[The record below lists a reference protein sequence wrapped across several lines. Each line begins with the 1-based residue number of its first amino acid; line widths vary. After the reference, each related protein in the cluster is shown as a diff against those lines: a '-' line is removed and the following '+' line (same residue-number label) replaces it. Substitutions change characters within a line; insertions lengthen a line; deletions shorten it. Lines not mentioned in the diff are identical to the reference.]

1 MTPLALRI
9 ITGIIGIAIAAFVI
23 QYGGAPF
30 AGFAIFLSLL
40 AWHEFSSA
48 FRRAGVITTYIFGAL
63 TLILLMLCAWLGNVE
78 ELLAVLTVSMM
89 IIFLL
94 TVILR
99 GSTRPTDACVSV
111 AGIMY
116 IGLPFAHLIFLRFLT
131 DEPQP
136 GEAVTTVQE
145 IATNNATIL
154 DKLELGKFLDFLPS
168 FDLHLNLVS
177 NLNVDAGC
185 ALVWVLFAC
194 TWASDT
200 FAYFVGTAI
209 GAHKLAPSI
218 SPGKTVEGFLG
229 SIFGTILTAVVVGTF
244 IFGLPF
250 VKMALAGFV
259 LALAATLGDLVESVL
274 KRFANIKD
282 SGIFLPGHGG
292 ALDRFDSLIYT
303 APTFYYFVILSGIA

>member
-1 MTPLALRI
+1 MALRI

-40 AWHEFSSA
+40 AWHEYSSA

-63 TLILLMLCAWLGNVE
+63 ALILILCCAWLGNVE
-78 ELLAVLTVSMM
+78 ELLAVITISMM
-89 IIFLL
+89 LIFLL

-116 IGLPFAHLIFLRFLT
+116 IGLPLAHLIFLRFLS

-136 GEAVTTVQE
+136 GEPITTVKE

-154 DKLELGKFLDFLPS
+154 DKLEISKFLDFLPT
-168 FDLHLNLVS
+168 FDLSL

-200 FAYFVGTAI
+200 FAYFVGSAI
-209 GAHKLAPSI
+209 GSHKLASTI

-229 SIFGTILTAVVVGTF
+229 SIVGTVLTAVIVGTI
-244 IFGLPF
+244 IFGLPLI
-250 VKMALAGFV
+250 KMAVAGFI
-259 LALAATLGDLVESVL
+259 LAIVATLGDLVESVL

-282 SGIFLPGHGG
+282 SGFFLPGHGG
-292 ALDRFDSLIYT
+292 ALDRFDSLLYT

>member
-1 MTPLALRI
+1 MALRI
-9 ITGIIGIAIAAFVI
+9 ITGIIGIVIAAFVI
-23 QYGGAPF
+23 QHGGAPF

-40 AWHEFSSA
+40 AWHEYSAA

-63 TLILLMLCAWLGNVE
+63 ALVLLMCCAWLGNVE
-78 ELLAVLTVSMM
+78 ELLAVLTLSMM
-89 IIFLL
+89 MIFLL

-116 IGLPFAHLIFLRFLT
+116 IGLPFAHLIFLRFLS

-136 GEAVTTVQE
+136 GEPITTVKE

-154 DKLELGKFLDFLPS
+154 DKIDISKFTDLLPTLDWSL
-168 FDLHLNLVS
+168 

-209 GAHKLAPSI
+209 GSHKLASTI
-218 SPGKTVEGFLG
+218 SPSKTVEGFLG
-229 SIFGTILTAVVVGTF
+229 SIFGTILTALVVGTF
-244 IFGLPF
+244 IFGLPL
-250 VKMALAGFV
+250 VKMAVAGFI
-259 LALAATLGDLVESVL
+259 LAIAATLGDLVESVL
-274 KRFANIKD
+274 KRFANVKE

-292 ALDRFDSLIYT
+292 ALDRFDSILYT

>member
-1 MTPLALRI
+1 MALRI

-30 AGFAIFLSLL
+30 AGFAVFLSLL
-40 AWHEFSSA
+40 AWHEYSSA
-48 FRRAGVITTYIFGAL
+48 FRRAGVITTYFFGAIA
-63 TLILLMLCAWLGNVE
+63 LILILCCAWLGNVE
-78 ELLAVLTVSMM
+78 ELLAVLTFSMM

-99 GSTRPTDACVSV
+99 GSTRPTDAC
-111 AGIMY
+111 
-116 IGLPFAHLIFLRFLT
+116 GLPFAHLIFLRFLT

-136 GEAVTTVQE
+136 GEEVTTVQE

-154 DKLELGKFLDFLPS
+154 DKLDLGKFADFLPS
-168 FDLHLNLVS
+168 FDLNLNLALNV
-177 NLNVDAGC
+177 NVDAGC

-200 FAYFVGTAI
+200 FAYFVGSAI
-209 GAHKLAPSI
+209 GSHKLASSI
-218 SPGKTVEGFLG
+218 SPNKTVEGFLG
-229 SIFGTILTAVVVGTF
+229 SIVGTILTAIIVGTV
-244 IFGLPF
+244 IFGLPL
-250 VKMALAGFV
+250 VKMAVAGFI

-274 KRFANIKD
+274 KRFAGVKD
-282 SGIFLPGHGG
+282 SGFFLPGHGG
-292 ALDRFDSLIYT
+292 ALDRFDSILYT

>member
-1 MTPLALRI
+1 MALRI
-9 ITGIIGIAIAAFVI
+9 ITGIIGIAIASFVI

-40 AWHEFSSA
+40 AWHEYSSA
-48 FRRAGVITTYIFGAL
+48 FRRAGIITTYIFGAL
-63 TLILLMLCAWLGNVE
+63 ALVLLLCCAWLGNPE
-78 ELLAVLTVSMM
+78 ELLAVLTFSMM
-89 IIFLL
+89 AIFLL

-99 GSTRPTDACVSV
+99 GSTRPSDACVSV

-145 IATNNATIL
+145 IATNNSTIL
-154 DKLELGKFLDFLPS
+154 DKFDLGKITEFLPS
-168 FDLHLNLVS
+168 LDLHLNLSLNV
-177 NLNVDAGC
+177 NVDAGC

-200 FAYFVGTAI
+200 FAYFIGSAI
-209 GAHKLAPSI
+209 GSHKLAASI
-218 SPGKTVEGFLG
+218 SPNKTVEGFLG

-250 VKMALAGFV
+250 VKMAVAGFI

-282 SGIFLPGHGG
+282 SGFFLPGHGG
-292 ALDRFDSLIYT
+292 ALDRFDSILYT

>member
-40 AWHEFSSA
+40 AWHEFSGV
-48 FRRAGVITTYIFGAL
+48 FRRAGIITTYIFGAL
-63 TLILLMLCAWLGNVE
+63 TLILLECCAWLGNVE
-78 ELLAVLTVSMM
+78 ELLAVLTISMM
-89 IIFLL
+89 MIFLL

-111 AGIMY
+111 AGVMY
-116 IGLPFAHLIFLRFLT
+116 IGLPFSHLIFLRFLA

-136 GEAVTTVQE
+136 GEAVTTIKE
-145 IATNNATIL
+145 LATNNATIL
-154 DKLELGKFLDFLPS
+154 DKILPSNVLDFLPTI
-168 FDLHLNLVS
+168 DLSLNI
-177 NLNVDAGC
+177 NVDAGC

-200 FAYFVGTAI
+200 FAYFVGTAF
-209 GAHKLAPSI
+209 GSHKLASTI
-218 SPGKTVEGFLG
+218 SPGKTVEGFFG
-229 SIFGTILTAVVVGTF
+229 SIIGTIITAVVVGTI
-244 IFGLPF
+244 IFGLPL
-250 VKMALAGFV
+250 VKMAVAGFV
-259 LALAATLGDLVESVL
+259 LALAATFGDLAESVL

-292 ALDRFDSLIYT
+292 VLDRFDSLFFT
-303 APTFYYFVILSGIA
+303 APTFYYFVILAGIA

>member
-1 MTPLALRI
+1 MALRI

-40 AWHEFSSA
+40 AWHEYSGA

-63 TLILLMLCAWLGNVE
+63 TLILLMCCAWLGNVE
-78 ELLAVLTVSMM
+78 ELLAVLTLSMM
-89 IIFLL
+89 MIFLL

-111 AGIMY
+111 AGVMY

-131 DEPQP
+131 DEPQQ
-136 GEAVTTVQE
+136 GETVTTVQE
-145 IATNNATIL
+145 IATNNSTIL
-154 DKLELGKFLDFLPS
+154 DKLPVGQFLDLLPTINFS
-168 FDLHLNLVS
+168 L

-200 FAYFVGTAI
+200 FAYFVGSAF
-209 GAHKLAPSI
+209 GSHKLASTI

-229 SIFGTILTAVVVGTF
+229 SIFGTILTAIVVGSF
-244 IFGLPF
+244 IFGLPL
-250 VKMALAGFV
+250 VKMAVAGFV
-259 LALAATLGDLVESVL
+259 LCLAATLGDLVESVL

-292 ALDRFDSLIYT
+292 ALDRFDSILYT
-303 APTFYYFVILSGIA
+303 APVFYYFVILSGIA

>member
-1 MTPLALRI
+1 MALRI
-9 ITGIIGIAIAAFVI
+9 ITGVIGIAIAAFVI

-40 AWHEFSSA
+40 AWHEFSGV

-63 TLILLMLCAWLGNVE
+63 TLILLECCAWLGNVE
-78 ELLAVLTVSMM
+78 ELLAVLTISMM
-89 IIFLL
+89 MIFLL

-111 AGIMY
+111 AGVMY
-116 IGLPFAHLIFLRFLT
+116 IGLPFSHLIFLRFLS

-136 GEAVTTVQE
+136 GEAVTTVKE
-145 IATNNATIL
+145 LATNNATIL
-154 DKLELGKFLDFLPS
+154 DKILPS
-168 FDLHLNLVS
+168 DILNLLPTLDLS
-177 NLNVDAGC
+177 LNINVDAGC

-200 FAYFVGTAI
+200 FAYFVGTAF
-209 GAHKLAPSI
+209 GSHKLASTI
-218 SPGKTVEGFLG
+218 SPGKTFEGFFG
-229 SIFGTILTAVVVGTF
+229 SIIGTILTAVVVGTI
-244 IFGLPF
+244 IFGLPL
-250 VKMALAGFV
+250 VKMAVAGFI
-259 LALAATLGDLVESVL
+259 LALAATFGDLAESVL
-274 KRFANIKD
+274 KRFANMKD

-292 ALDRFDSLIYT
+292 VLDRFDSLFFT

>member
-1 MTPLALRI
+1 MALRI

-40 AWHEFSSA
+40 AWHEFSGV

-63 TLILLMLCAWLGNVE
+63 TLIVLECCAWLGNVE
-78 ELLAVLTVSMM
+78 ELLAVLTLSMM
-89 IIFLL
+89 AIFLL

-111 AGIMY
+111 AGVMY
-116 IGLPFAHLIFLRFLT
+116 IGLPFSHLIFLRFLA

-136 GEAVTTVQE
+136 GEAVTTVKE
-145 IATNNATIL
+145 LATNNATIL
-154 DKLELGKFLDFLPS
+154 DKIIPSDLLNFLPTLDLS
-168 FDLHLNLVS
+168 FNV
-177 NLNVDAGC
+177 NVDAGC

-200 FAYFVGTAI
+200 FAYFVGTAV
-209 GAHKLAPSI
+209 GSHKLASSI
-218 SPGKTVEGFLG
+218 SPGKTVEGFFG
-229 SIFGTILTAVVVGTF
+229 SIVGTILTAIVVGTI
-244 IFGLPF
+244 IFGLPL
-250 VKMALAGFV
+250 VKMAVAGFI
-259 LALAATLGDLVESVL
+259 LALAATFGDLAESVL

-292 ALDRFDSLIYT
+292 VLDRFDSLFFT

>member
-1 MTPLALRI
+1 MALRI

-40 AWHEFSSA
+40 AWHEYSAA

-63 TLILLMLCAWLGNVE
+63 ALVLLLCCAWLGNVE
-78 ELLAVLTVSMM
+78 ELLAVLTMSMM
-89 IIFLL
+89 TIFLL

-136 GEAVTTVQE
+136 GESVTTVQE
-145 IATNNATIL
+145 IASDNATIL
-154 DKLELGKFLDFLPS
+154 DKLDLTKFLDFLPTL
-168 FDLHLNLVS
+168 DLSL

-200 FAYFVGTAI
+200 FAYFI
-209 GAHKLAPSI
+209 GSAFGSHKLASSI

-229 SIFGTILTAVVVGTF
+229 SIFGTVLTAIVVGTF
-244 IFGLPF
+244 IFGLPL
-250 VKMALAGFV
+250 VKMAVAGFV
-259 LALAATLGDLVESVL
+259 LCLAATFGDLVESVL

-292 ALDRFDSLIYT
+292 ALDRFDSVLYT
-303 APTFYYFVILSGIA
+303 APVFYYFVILSGIA

>member
-40 AWHEFSSA
+40 AWHEFSGV
-48 FRRAGVITTYIFGAL
+48 FRRAGIITTYIFGAL
-63 TLILLMLCAWLGNVE
+63 TLILLECCAWLGNVE
-78 ELLAVLTVSMM
+78 ELLAVLTISMM
-89 IIFLL
+89 MIFLL

-111 AGIMY
+111 AGVMY
-116 IGLPFAHLIFLRFLT
+116 IGLPFSHLIFLRFLA

-136 GEAVTTVQE
+136 GEAVTTIKE
-145 IATNNATIL
+145 LATNNATIL
-154 DKLELGKFLDFLPS
+154 DKILPSNVLDFLPTI
-168 FDLHLNLVS
+168 DLSLNI
-177 NLNVDAGC
+177 NVDAGC

-200 FAYFVGTAI
+200 FAYFVGTAF
-209 GAHKLAPSI
+209 GSHKLASTI
-218 SPGKTVEGFLG
+218 SPGKTVEGFFG
-229 SIFGTILTAVVVGTF
+229 SIIGTILTAVVVGTI
-244 IFGLPF
+244 IFGLPL
-250 VKMALAGFV
+250 VKMAVAGFV
-259 LALAATLGDLVESVL
+259 LALAATFGDLAESVL

-292 ALDRFDSLIYT
+292 VLDRFDSLFFT
-303 APTFYYFVILSGIA
+303 APTFYYFVILAGIA

>member
-1 MTPLALRI
+1 MVLRI

-30 AGFAIFLSLL
+30 ACFAMFLSLL
-40 AWHEFSSA
+40 AWHEYSAA

-63 TLILLMLCAWLGNVE
+63 ALILLLCCAWLGNVE

-89 IIFLL
+89 LIFLL

-116 IGLPFAHLIFLRFLT
+116 IGLPFAHLIFLRFLA

-136 GEAVTTVQE
+136 GEAVTTVAD

-154 DKLELGKFLDFLPS
+154 DKLDLGKFLDFLPS
-168 FDLHLNLVS
+168 LNLS
-177 NLNVDAGC
+177 LNLNVDAGC

-200 FAYFVGTAI
+200 FAYFVGSAV
-209 GAHKLAPSI
+209 GSHKLASSI
-218 SPGKTVEGFLG
+218 SPGKTVEGFFG
-229 SIFGTILTAVVVGTF
+229 SIVGTILTAVIVGTI
-244 IFGLPF
+244 IFGLPLI
-250 VKMALAGFV
+250 KMAIAGFI
-259 LALAATLGDLVESVL
+259 LAIAATLGDLVESVL
-274 KRFANIKD
+274 KRFAGVKD
-282 SGIFLPGHGG
+282 SGFFMPGHGG
-292 ALDRFDSLIYT
+292 VLDRFDSVLFT
-303 APTFYYFVILSGIA
+303 APVFYYFVILSGIA

>member
-1 MTPLALRI
+1 MALRI
-9 ITGIIGIAIAAFVI
+9 ITGIIGIVIAAFVI

-40 AWHEFSSA
+40 AWHEYSGA

-63 TLILLMLCAWLGNVE
+63 TLVLLLCCAWLGNVE
-78 ELLAVLTVSMM
+78 ELLAVLTLSMM
-89 IIFLL
+89 MIFLL

-111 AGIMY
+111 AGVMY
-116 IGLPFAHLIFLRFLT
+116 IGLPFAHLIFLRFLS

-136 GEAVTTVQE
+136 GEAVTTVKE
-145 IATNNATIL
+145 LATNNATIL
-154 DKLELGKFLDFLPS
+154 DKLPIGQFLDFLPTLDFS
-168 FDLHLNLVS
+168 L

-200 FAYFVGTAI
+200 FAYFVGTAF
-209 GAHKLAPSI
+209 GSHKLASTI
-218 SPGKTVEGFLG
+218 SPGKTVEGFFG
-229 SIFGTILTAVVVGTF
+229 SIFGTILTAIVVGTF
-244 IFGLPF
+244 IFGLPL
-250 VKMALAGFV
+250 VKMAVAGFI
-259 LALAATLGDLVESVL
+259 LCLAATLGDLVESVL

-292 ALDRFDSLIYT
+292 ALDRFDSILYT
-303 APTFYYFVILSGIA
+303 APAFYYFVILSGIA

>member
-1 MTPLALRI
+1 MVLRI

-40 AWHEFSSA
+40 AWHEYSSA

-63 TLILLMLCAWLGNVE
+63 ALILILCCAWLGNVE

-89 IIFLL
+89 MIFLL

-136 GEAVTTVQE
+136 GETVTTVQE

-154 DKLELGKFLDFLPS
+154 DKFDIGKILDLLPAL
-168 FDLHLNLVS
+168 DLSLNI
-177 NLNVDAGC
+177 NVDAGC

-200 FAYFVGTAI
+200 FAYFVGSAV
-209 GAHKLAPSI
+209 GSHKLASSI
-218 SPGKTVEGFLG
+218 SPNKTVEGFLG
-229 SIFGTILTAVVVGTF
+229 SIVGTILTAVVVGTI
-244 IFGLPF
+244 IFGLPLI
-250 VKMALAGFV
+250 KMAVAGFV
-259 LALAATLGDLVESVL
+259 LAIVATLGDLVESVL

-303 APTFYYFVILSGIA
+303 APVFYYFVILSGIA

>member
-1 MTPLALRI
+1 MALRI

-30 AGFAIFLSLL
+30 AVVAIILSLL
-40 AWHEFSSA
+40 AWHEFSGI

-63 TLILLMLCAWLGNVE
+63 TLILLLCCAWLGNVE
-78 ELLAVLTVSMM
+78 ELLAVLTISMM
-89 IIFLL
+89 LIFLL
-94 TVILR
+94 TVIFR

-111 AGIMY
+111 AGVMY
-116 IGLPFAHLIFLRFLT
+116 IGLPMAHMIFLRFLA

-136 GEAVTTVQE
+136 GEAVTTVRE

-154 DKLELGKFLDFLPS
+154 DKIGLESLASFLPS
-168 FDLHLNLVS
+168 IDLSFNV
-177 NLNVDAGC
+177 NVDAGC

-200 FAYFVGTAI
+200 FAYFVGSAF
-209 GAHKLAPSI
+209 GSHKLASTI

-229 SIFGTILTAVVVGTF
+229 GIIGTILTAVIVGTI
-244 IFGLPF
+244 IFGLPL
-250 VKMALAGFV
+250 VKMAVAGFILSIV
-259 LALAATLGDLVESVL
+259 ATLGDLVESVL
-274 KRFANIKD
+274 KRFANMKE

-292 ALDRFDSLIYT
+292 VLDRFDSLFFT
-303 APTFYYFVILSGIA
+303 APTFYYFAILSGIA

>member
-1 MTPLALRI
+1 MALRI

-23 QYGGAPF
+23 QHGGAPF

-40 AWHEFSSA
+40 AWHEYSGA

-63 TLILLMLCAWLGNVE
+63 TLILLLCCAWLGNVE
-78 ELLAVLTVSMM
+78 ELLAVLTLSMM
-89 IIFLL
+89 LIFLL

-99 GSTRPTDACVSV
+99 GSTRPTDACVSI

-116 IGLPFAHLIFLRFLT
+116 IGLPFAHLIFLRFLA

-136 GEAVTTVQE
+136 GEKVTTVKE
-145 IATNNATIL
+145 IATNNATLL
-154 DKLELGKFLDFLPS
+154 DKFDLGKIFDFLPTL
-168 FDLHLNLVS
+168 DLSLNL
-177 NLNVDAGC
+177 NIDAGC

-200 FAYFVGTAI
+200 FAYFI
-209 GAHKLAPSI
+209 GSAFGSHKLASTI

-229 SIFGTILTAVVVGTF
+229 GVIGTIMTAVVVGTF

-250 VKMALAGFV
+250 VKMAVAGFV
-259 LALAATLGDLVESVL
+259 LALAATFGDLVESVL

-292 ALDRFDSLIYT
+292 VLDRFDSILFT
-303 APTFYYFVILSGIA
+303 APTFYYFVILAGIA

>member
-1 MTPLALRI
+1 MLLRI

-40 AWHEFSSA
+40 AWHEYSSA

-63 TLILLMLCAWLGNVE
+63 TLILLLCCAWLGNVE

-89 IIFLL
+89 LIFLL

-116 IGLPFAHLIFLRFLT
+116 IGLPFAHLIFLRFLA

-136 GEAVTTVQE
+136 GEPITTVQE
-145 IATNNATIL
+145 LATNNATLL
-154 DKLELGKFLDFLPS
+154 DKLDLGKFLDFLPT
-168 FDLHLNLVS
+168 FDLSLNIS
-177 NLNVDAGC
+177 VDAGC

-200 FAYFVGTAI
+200 FAYFVGSAI
-209 GAHKLAPSI
+209 GSHKLASSI
-218 SPGKTVEGFLG
+218 SPNKTVEGFLG
-229 SIFGTILTAVVVGTF
+229 SIVGTILTAVVVGTI
-244 IFGLPF
+244 IFGLPLI
-250 VKMALAGFV
+250 KMAVAGFV
-259 LALAATLGDLVESVL
+259 LAIVATLGDLVESVL
-274 KRFANIKD
+274 KRFAGIKD
-282 SGIFLPGHGG
+282 SGFFLPGHGG
-292 ALDRFDSLIYT
+292 ALDRFDSILFT
-303 APTFYYFVILSGIA
+303 APAFYYFVILSGIA

>member
-1 MTPLALRI
+1 MVLRI

-30 AGFAIFLSLL
+30 AGFAMFLSLL
-40 AWHEFSSA
+40 AWHEYSSA

-63 TLILLMLCAWLGNVE
+63 ALVLLLCCAWLGNVE
-78 ELLAVLTVSMM
+78 ELLAVLTISMM
-89 IIFLL
+89 LIFLL

-136 GEAVTTVQE
+136 GETVTTVQE

-154 DKLELGKFLDFLPS
+154 DKFDIGKILEFLPTL
-168 FDLHLNLVS
+168 DLSL

-200 FAYFVGTAI
+200 FAYFVGSAI
-209 GAHKLAPSI
+209 GSHKLASSI
-218 SPGKTVEGFLG
+218 SPGKTVEGFFG
-229 SIFGTILTAVVVGTF
+229 SIIGTILTAIIVGTI
-244 IFGLPF
+244 IFGLPLI
-250 VKMALAGFV
+250 KMAVAGFI

-274 KRFANIKD
+274 KRFAGIKD
-282 SGIFLPGHGG
+282 SGFFLPGHGG
-292 ALDRFDSLIYT
+292 ALDRFDSILFT

>member
-1 MTPLALRI
+1 MALRI

-40 AWHEFSSA
+40 AWHEYSAA

-63 TLILLMLCAWLGNVE
+63 ALVLLLCCAWLGNVE
-78 ELLAVLTVSMM
+78 ELLAVLTMSMM
-89 IIFLL
+89 TIFLL

-136 GEAVTTVQE
+136 GESVTTVQE
-145 IATNNATIL
+145 IASNNATIL
-154 DKLELGKFLDFLPS
+154 DKLDLTKLLDFLPTL
-168 FDLHLNLVS
+168 DLSL

-200 FAYFVGTAI
+200 FAYFI
-209 GAHKLAPSI
+209 GSAFGSHKLASSI

-229 SIFGTILTAVVVGTF
+229 SIFGTVLTAIVVGTF
-244 IFGLPF
+244 IFGLPL
-250 VKMALAGFV
+250 VKMAVAGFV
-259 LALAATLGDLVESVL
+259 LCLAATFGDLVESVL

-292 ALDRFDSLIYT
+292 ALDRFDSVLYT
-303 APTFYYFVILSGIA
+303 APVFYYFVILSGIA

>member
-1 MTPLALRI
+1 MALRI

-40 AWHEFSSA
+40 AWHEYSGA

-63 TLILLMLCAWLGNVE
+63 TLVLLLCCAWLGNVE
-78 ELLAVLTVSMM
+78 ELLAVLTLSMM
-89 IIFLL
+89 MIFLL

-111 AGIMY
+111 AGVMY
-116 IGLPFAHLIFLRFLT
+116 IGLPFAHLIFLRFLS

-136 GEAVTTVQE
+136 GEAVTTVKE
-145 IATNNATIL
+145 LATNNATIL
-154 DKLELGKFLDFLPS
+154 DKLPIGQILDFLPTLDFS
-168 FDLHLNLVS
+168 L

-200 FAYFVGTAI
+200 FAYFVGTAF
-209 GAHKLAPSI
+209 GSHKLASTI
-218 SPGKTVEGFLG
+218 SPGKTVEGFFG
-229 SIFGTILTAVVVGTF
+229 SIVGTILTAIVVGTF
-244 IFGLPF
+244 IFGLPL
-250 VKMALAGFV
+250 VKMAVAGFI
-259 LALAATLGDLVESVL
+259 LCLAATLGDLVESVL

-292 ALDRFDSLIYT
+292 ALDRFDSILYT
-303 APTFYYFVILSGIA
+303 APVFYYFVILSGIA

>member
-1 MTPLALRI
+1 MALRI

-40 AWHEFSSA
+40 AWHEFSGV
-48 FRRAGVITTYIFGAL
+48 FRRAGIITTYIFGAL
-63 TLILLMLCAWLGNVE
+63 TLILLECCAWLGNVE
-78 ELLAVLTVSMM
+78 ELLAVLTISMM
-89 IIFLL
+89 MIFLL

-111 AGIMY
+111 AGVMY
-116 IGLPFAHLIFLRFLT
+116 IGLPFSHLIFLRFLA

-136 GEAVTTVQE
+136 GEAVTTVKE
-145 IATNNATIL
+145 LATNNATIL
-154 DKLELGKFLDFLPS
+154 DKILPGNVLDFLPTI
-168 FDLHLNLVS
+168 DLSLNI
-177 NLNVDAGC
+177 NVDAGC

-200 FAYFVGTAI
+200 FAYFVGTAF
-209 GAHKLAPSI
+209 GSHKLASTI
-218 SPGKTVEGFLG
+218 SPGKTVEGFFG
-229 SIFGTILTAVVVGTF
+229 SIVGTIITAVVVGTI
-244 IFGLPF
+244 IFGLPL
-250 VKMALAGFV
+250 VKMAVAGFV
-259 LALAATLGDLVESVL
+259 LALAATFGDLAESVL

-292 ALDRFDSLIYT
+292 VLDRFDSLFFT

>member
-1 MTPLALRI
+1 MALRI

-40 AWHEFSSA
+40 AWHEFSGV
-48 FRRAGVITTYIFGAL
+48 FRRAGIITTYIFGAL
-63 TLILLMLCAWLGNVE
+63 TLILLECCAWLGNVE
-78 ELLAVLTVSMM
+78 ELLAVLTISMM
-89 IIFLL
+89 MIFLL

-111 AGIMY
+111 AGVMY
-116 IGLPFAHLIFLRFLT
+116 IGLPFSHLIFLRFLA

-136 GEAVTTVQE
+136 GEAVTTVKE
-145 IATNNATIL
+145 LATNNATIL
-154 DKLELGKFLDFLPS
+154 DKILPSNVLDFLPTI
-168 FDLHLNLVS
+168 DLSLNI
-177 NLNVDAGC
+177 NVDAGC

-200 FAYFVGTAI
+200 FAYFVGTAF
-209 GAHKLAPSI
+209 GSHKLASTI
-218 SPGKTVEGFLG
+218 SPGKTVEGFFG
-229 SIFGTILTAVVVGTF
+229 SIIGTIITAVVVGTI
-244 IFGLPF
+244 IFGLPL
-250 VKMALAGFV
+250 VKMAVAGFV
-259 LALAATLGDLVESVL
+259 LALAATFGDLAESVL

-292 ALDRFDSLIYT
+292 VLDRFDSLFFT
-303 APTFYYFVILSGIA
+303 APTFYYFVILAGIA

>member
-1 MTPLALRI
+1 MKPLLLRI

-40 AWHEFSSA
+40 AWHEYSSA

-63 TLILLMLCAWLGNVE
+63 ALILILCCAWLGNVE

-89 IIFLL
+89 LIFLL

-136 GEAVTTVQE
+136 GETVTTVQE
-145 IATNNATIL
+145 LATNNATIL
-154 DKLELGKFLDFLPS
+154 DKFDIGKILEFLPS
-168 FDLHLNLVS
+168 LDISL

-200 FAYFVGTAI
+200 FAYFVGSAI
-209 GAHKLAPSI
+209 GSHKLASSI

-229 SIFGTILTAVVVGTF
+229 SIVGTILTAIIVGTI
-244 IFGLPF
+244 IFGLPLI
-250 VKMALAGFV
+250 KMAVAGFI
-259 LALAATLGDLVESVL
+259 LAIVATLGDLVESVL

-303 APTFYYFVILSGIA
+303 APIFYYFVILTGIA

>member
-1 MTPLALRI
+1 MALRI
-9 ITGIIGIAIAAFVI
+9 ITGIIGIVIAAFVI

-40 AWHEFSSA
+40 AWHEYSGA

-63 TLILLMLCAWLGNVE
+63 TLVLLLCCAWLGNVE
-78 ELLAVLTVSMM
+78 ELLAVLTLSMM
-89 IIFLL
+89 MIFLL

-116 IGLPFAHLIFLRFLT
+116 IGLPFAHLIFLRFLS

-136 GEAVTTVQE
+136 GEAVTTVKE
-145 IATNNATIL
+145 LATNNATIL
-154 DKLELGKFLDFLPS
+154 DKLPIGQILDFLPTLDFS
-168 FDLHLNLVS
+168 L

-200 FAYFVGTAI
+200 FAYFVGTAF
-209 GAHKLAPSI
+209 GSHKLASTI
-218 SPGKTVEGFLG
+218 SPGKTVEGFFG
-229 SIFGTILTAVVVGTF
+229 SIVGTILTAIVVGTF
-244 IFGLPF
+244 IFGLPL
-250 VKMALAGFV
+250 VKMAVAGFV
-259 LALAATLGDLVESVL
+259 LCLAATLGDLVESVL

-292 ALDRFDSLIYT
+292 ALDRFDSILYT
-303 APTFYYFVILSGIA
+303 APVFYYFVILSGIA

>member
-1 MTPLALRI
+1 MVLRI

-30 AGFAIFLSLL
+30 AVFAMILSLL

-63 TLILLMLCAWLGNVE
+63 TLILLLCCAWLGNVE
-78 ELLAVLTVSMM
+78 ELLAVLTISMM
-89 IIFLL
+89 LVFLL

-136 GEAVTTVQE
+136 GEAVTTVKE
-145 IATNNATIL
+145 IATNNSTLL
-154 DKLELGKFLDFLPS
+154 DKADLSKFLDLLPS
-168 FDLHLNLVS
+168 FDLSLNV
-177 NLNVDAGC
+177 NVDAGC
-185 ALVWVLFAC
+185 ALIWVLFAC
-194 TWASDT
+194 TWASDI
-200 FAYFVGTAI
+200 FAYFVGSAV
-209 GAHKLAPSI
+209 GSHKLASSI

-229 SIFGTILTAVVVGTF
+229 SIVGTMLTAVVVGS
-244 IFGLPF
+244 IVFGLPLI
-250 VKMALAGFV
+250 KMIVAGFV
-259 LALAATLGDLVESVL
+259 LAIAATLGDLVESVL
-274 KRFANIKD
+274 KRFAGVKD
-282 SGIFLPGHGG
+282 SGLFLPGHGG
-292 ALDRFDSLIYT
+292 VLDRFDSLFFT
-303 APTFYYFVILSGIA
+303 APTFYYFTILAGIA

>member
-1 MTPLALRI
+1 MALRI

-23 QYGGAPF
+23 QHGGAPF
-30 AGFAIFLSLL
+30 AAFAMVLSLI

-63 TLILLMLCAWLGNVE
+63 TLILLECCAWLGNVE
-78 ELLAVLTVSMM
+78 ELLAVLTLSMLA
-89 IIFLL
+89 IFLL

-116 IGLPFAHLIFLRFLT
+116 IGLPFSHLIFLRFLA

-136 GEAVTTVQE
+136 GEAITKVTE
-145 IATNNATIL
+145 LATNNATL
-154 DKLELGKFLDFLPS
+154 MDKIDLKQFLDFLPTL
-168 FDLHLNLVS
+168 DLSL

-185 ALVWVLFAC
+185 ALVWILFAC

-209 GAHKLAPSI
+209 GSHKLAPAI
-218 SPGKTVEGFLG
+218 SPNKTVEGFLG
-229 SIFGTILTAVVVGTF
+229 SIFGTILTALIVGSLL
-244 IFGLPF
+244 FGLPLM
-250 VKMALAGFV
+250 KMAVAGFI

-274 KRFANIKD
+274 KRFAGLKD

-292 ALDRFDSLIYT
+292 ALDRFDSIFYT

>member
-1 MTPLALRI
+1 MALRI

-30 AGFAIFLSLL
+30 AGFAMFLSLL
-40 AWHEFSSA
+40 AWHEYSGA
-48 FRRAGVITTYIFGAL
+48 FRRAGVMTTYVFGAVA
-63 TLILLMLCAWLGNVE
+63 LILLLCCAWLGNVE

-89 IIFLL
+89 LIFLL

-111 AGIMY
+111 AGVMY
-116 IGLPFAHLIFLRFLT
+116 IGLPFAHLIFLRFLA

-136 GEAVTTVQE
+136 GEPITTVKE
-145 IATNNATIL
+145 IATNNATLL
-154 DKLELGKFLDFLPS
+154 DKIDLGQFASFLPS
-168 FDLHLNLVS
+168 VDLS
-177 NLNVDAGC
+177 NFSINVDAGC

-200 FAYFVGTAI
+200 FAYFVGSAI
-209 GAHKLAPSI
+209 GSHKLASSI

-229 SIFGTILTAVVVGTF
+229 SIVGTVLTAVIVGTI
-244 IFGLPF
+244 IFGLPL
-250 VKMALAGFV
+250 VKMAVAGFI
-259 LALAATLGDLVESVL
+259 LAIVATLGDLVESVL
-274 KRFANIKD
+274 KRFAGIKD
-282 SGIFLPGHGG
+282 SGFFMPGHGG
-292 ALDRFDSLIYT
+292 ALDRFDSILYT

>member
-1 MTPLALRI
+1 MALRI
-9 ITGIIGIAIAAFVI
+9 ITGIIGIVIAAFVI

-40 AWHEFSSA
+40 AWHEYSAA

-63 TLILLMLCAWLGNVE
+63 TLILLLCCAWLGNVE

-111 AGIMY
+111 AGVMY

-145 IATNNATIL
+145 IASNNATIL
-154 DKLELGKFLDFLPS
+154 DKLDLTKFLDFLPTL
-168 FDLHLNLVS
+168 DLSL

-200 FAYFVGTAI
+200 FAYFVGTAF
-209 GAHKLAPSI
+209 GSHKLASSI
-218 SPGKTVEGFLG
+218 SPGKTVEG
-229 SIFGTILTAVVVGTF
+229 ILTAIVVGTF
-244 IFGLPF
+244 IFGLPL
-250 VKMALAGFV
+250 VKMAVAGFV
-259 LALAATLGDLVESVL
+259 LCLAATLGDLVESVL

-292 ALDRFDSLIYT
+292 ALDRFDSILYT
-303 APTFYYFVILSGIA
+303 APVFYYFVILSGIA

>member
-1 MTPLALRI
+1 MALRI
-9 ITGIIGIAIAAFVI
+9 ITGIIGIVIAAFVI
-23 QYGGAPF
+23 QHGGAPF

-40 AWHEFSSA
+40 AWHEYSAA

-63 TLILLMLCAWLGNVE
+63 ALVLLMCCAWLGNVE
-78 ELLAVLTVSMM
+78 ELLAVLTLSM
-89 IIFLL
+89 IVIFLL

-99 GSTRPTDACVSV
+99 GSTRPTDACVSL

-116 IGLPFAHLIFLRFLT
+116 IGLPFAHLIFLRFLS

-136 GEAVTTVQE
+136 GEPITTVKE

-154 DKLELGKFLDFLPS
+154 DKIDISKFTDLLPTLDWSL
-168 FDLHLNLVS
+168 

-209 GAHKLAPSI
+209 GSHKLASTI
-218 SPGKTVEGFLG
+218 SPSKTVEGFLG
-229 SIFGTILTAVVVGTF
+229 SIFGTILTALVVGTF
-244 IFGLPF
+244 IFGLPL
-250 VKMALAGFV
+250 VKMAVAGFI
-259 LALAATLGDLVESVL
+259 LAIAATLGDLVESVL
-274 KRFANIKD
+274 KRFANVKE

-292 ALDRFDSLIYT
+292 AHDRFDSILYT
-303 APTFYYFVILSGIA
+303 APTFYYFVILSGLA

>member
-1 MTPLALRI
+1 MALRI

-30 AGFAIFLSLL
+30 AVVAIVLSLL
-40 AWHEFSSA
+40 AWHEFSGI
-48 FRRAGVITTYIFGAL
+48 FRRAGVITVYIFGAL
-63 TLILLMLCAWLGNVE
+63 TLILLLCCAWLGNVE
-78 ELLAVLTVSMM
+78 ELLAVLTISMM
-89 IIFLL
+89 LIFLL
-94 TVILR
+94 TVIFR

-116 IGLPFAHLIFLRFLT
+116 IGLPMAHLIFLRFLA

-136 GEAVTTVQE
+136 GEAVTTVRE

-154 DKLELGKFLDFLPS
+154 DKIGLESLAGFLPS
-168 FDLHLNLVS
+168 IDLSFNV
-177 NLNVDAGC
+177 NVDAGC

-200 FAYFVGTAI
+200 FAYFVGSAV
-209 GAHKLAPSI
+209 GSHKLASTI

-229 SIFGTILTAVVVGTF
+229 GIIGTILTAVVVGTI
-244 IFGLPF
+244 IFGLPL
-250 VKMALAGFV
+250 VKMAVAGFILSIV
-259 LALAATLGDLVESVL
+259 ATLGDLVESVL
-274 KRFANIKD
+274 KRFANMKE

-292 ALDRFDSLIYT
+292 VLDRFDSLFFT
-303 APTFYYFVILSGIA
+303 APTFYYFAILSGIA